1 MLEEEKLRKEHYLAI
16 ETNRNNHAEMD
27 QILALIHEYEQ
38 LNKELVDELEIYMD
52 QDEQARAILNRKE
65 RMRTIIETSL
75 RKIAVSSEPIKHLKY
90 WHMYNFH
97 FLHLLFCLSLW
108 MKLYHSL
115 IKDLSIYL
123 NVFIEKKSQD
133 SVF

>member
-1 MLEEEKLRKEHYLAI
+1 
-16 ETNRNNHAEMD
+16 MD

-90 WHMYNFH
+90 
-97 FLHLLFCLSLW
+97 
-108 MKLYHSL
+108 
-115 IKDLSIYL
+115 
-123 NVFIEKKSQD
+123 
-133 SVF
+133 